1 MGRLQNNSKRSKY
14 FRFITKPIYFS
25 SSSLQNH
32 IWIYNCP
39 DVYQASLNFRITTS
53 TNISAHEYLEAFAVC
68 FDRLKLSLPQGRREY
83 SVISWSILTGRRIRI
98 TCPDIKRTVSNI
110 AEDSKQRFPNCLFR
124 YFYTEFVMK
133 PEYRFDVQSLI
144 IYNFRKV
151 FAEMLA

>member
-1 MGRLQNNSKRSKY
+1 MERLQNNYKRSKY
-14 FRFITKPIYFS
+14 FRFITKPIYFL

-83 SVISWSILTGRRIRI
+83 SVISWSILAGRRIQTTRP
-98 TCPDIKRTVSNI
+98 CVKRTVSIIN
-110 AEDSKQRFPNCLFR
+110 EEPERLFPNCRFR
-124 YFYTEFVMK
+124 YFYTEFIMK
-133 PEYRFDVQSLI
+133 PEYCFDVQSLI

>member
-1 MGRLQNNSKRSKY
+1 MM
-14 FRFITKPIYFS
+14 KPIYFS

-83 SVISWSILTGRRIRI
+83 SAISWSILAGRRIQTTR
-98 TCPDIKRTVSNI
+98 PDIKEPFRTSMKNQNVCFQTVSFDTFILNSLRNPNI
-110 AEDSKQRFPNCLFR
+110 VSTFNC
-124 YFYTEFVMK
+124 
-133 PEYRFDVQSLI
+133 
-144 IYNFRKV
+144 
-151 FAEMLA
+151 